1 MTSVLSEFVR
11 QRAESGFDNDKMKE
25 KRIQNLKIKS
35 KIQTFI
41 GLTTFGQE
49 KRQIIFFDFK
59 TKEKLLRNIY
69 L

>member
-1 MTSVLSEFVR
+1 
-11 QRAESGFDNDKMKE
+11 MKE

-49 KRQIIFFDFK
+49 KRQINFLTLKQNK
-59 TKEKLLRNIY
+59 TTEKH
-69 L
+69 

>member
-1 MTSVLSEFVR
+1 
-11 QRAESGFDNDKMKE
+11 MKE

-59 TKEKLLRNIY
+59 TKEKLLENID
-69 L
+69 LQTK

>member
-49 KRQIIFFDFK
+49 KRQINFLTLKQNK
-59 TKEKLLRNIY
+59 TTKKH
-69 L
+69 